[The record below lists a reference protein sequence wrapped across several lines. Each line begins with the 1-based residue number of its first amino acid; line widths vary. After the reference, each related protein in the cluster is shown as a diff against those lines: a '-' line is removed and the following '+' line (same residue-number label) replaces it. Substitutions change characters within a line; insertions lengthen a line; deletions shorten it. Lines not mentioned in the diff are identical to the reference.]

1 MPELILEIVE
11 GAEAGRTL
19 ALDRPLDVGRDPAMP
34 IALLGDMQA
43 SRRHAR
49 LTPQDGGAVVED
61 LGSANGTFVNDQ
73 PIHSPRPVRPGDR
86 VRVGLT
92 VLEVRSP
99 QQVRER
105 PSAVIA
111 RPRLTELRN
120 DVLAPAT
127 AAELGVQAPAPAA
140 GFVPAAGAAQ
150 AAGGQALPPQPG
162 PPLAGEPPPAPVFQP
177 GVGFR
182 AAETPAG
189 YVPPEVVRDDEP
201 DSPYGALTDMMD
213 AHVKRQRNA
222 AAFVLLGAS
231 GLSVLLY
238 FGLT

>member
-1 MPELILEIVE
+1 VPDLILEIVE
-11 GAEAGRTL
+11 GADAGRRL
-19 ALDRPLDVGRDPAMP
+19 ALDRPLDVGRDRRMP
-34 IALLGDMQA
+34 VALQGDAQV

-49 LTPQDGGAVVED
+49 LTPQEGGAVVED
-61 LGSANGTFVNDQ
+61 LGSANGTFVNEQ

-92 VLEVRSP
+92 VFEVRSP
-99 QQVRER
+99 EQVRQR
-105 PSAVIA
+105 PSAVIP
-111 RPRLTELRN
+111 RPRVTELRN
-120 DVLAPAT
+120 QVVEPGPA
-127 AAELGVQAPAPAA
+127 APAA
-140 GFVPAAGAAQ
+140 AGGFVPAAGAAQ
-150 AAGGQALPPQPG
+150 PAQDARALPPQPV
-162 PPLAGEPPPAPVFQP
+162 PPLPGAPRQAPVFQP

-189 YVPPEVVRDDEP
+189 YVPPEAVADDDPRSEQ
-201 DSPYGALTDMMD
+201 YGGLMRMMD
-213 AHVKRQRNA
+213 APVKRQRNF